1 MKIFD
6 YADLGSKR
14 LWDYSQNGL
23 TPEDDGIKPIIET
36 NKEINIGETII
47 IGNVAYSVTALS
59 GKGGRYHTAYVK
71 KLKNQKVFID
81 GEEPEDEDYTEQI
94 TCPYCGYENSDSW
107 EAGDDED
114 EYECPRC
121 GSVFSYQRNVTVE
134 YCSQPV
140 RKAKA
145 VYLN

>member
-14 LWDYSQNGL
+14 SWDYSQNGL

-36 NKEINIGETII
+36 DKEINIGETLI
-47 IGNVAYSVTALS
+47 IGNVAYCVTALS
-59 GKGGRYHTAYVK
+59 GKGGRYHTAYVE
-71 KLKNQKVFID
+71 KLKYQKVFID
-81 GEEPEDEDYTEQI
+81 DEEPEDEDYTEQI

-114 EYECPRC
+114 EYECPCC

>member
-6 YADLGSKR
+6 YADLGSNSS
-14 LWDYSQNGL
+14 WDYSMSGV

-36 NKEINIGETII
+36 NKEINIGDTII
-47 IGNVAYSVTALS
+47 VGNVAYSITSLS
-59 GKGGRYHTAYVK
+59 GKGGRYHTAYVE
-71 KLKNQKVFID
+71 KLKSQAVFIN
-81 GEEPEDEDYTEQI
+81 GEEPEDKDYTRQI
-94 TCPYCGYENSDSW
+94 TCPYCGYENDDSW
-107 EAGDDED
+107 ESGDDEA
-114 EYECPRC
+114 EYDCPCC

-140 RKAKA
+140 RKAEA